1 MRIFPYLLIRL
12 WSLKIFSKMGDFR
25 YLLDTNIVSE
35 LLKNPQGRLAEKMLA
50 SGWEKYSC
58 TSIIVACE
66 LRYGAAKRQ
75 SPKLTF
81 NVEQVLAS
89 LPALPFQDSADATY
103 AIIRADL
110 EQRGLPI
117 GCHDLLIAAHAFSL
131 DLIVVTANERE
142 FSRIPDLKV
151 ENWFNE

>member
-1 MRIFPYLLIRL
+1 
-12 WSLKIFSKMGDFR
+12 MGDFR

-35 LLKNPQGRLAEKMLA
+35 LVKNPRGRLVEKMLA
-50 SGWEKYSC
+50 SEWEKYSC

-66 LRYGAAKRQ
+66 LRYGAAKRR

-89 LPALPFQDSADATY
+89 LPTLPFQDSADAAY
-103 AIIRADL
+103 AIIRTDL
-110 EQRGLPI
+110 EQRDLPI

-151 ENWFNE
+151 ENWSYEL